1 LVICATAASTG
12 LGQKG
17 REYILCIKNRLKALQ
32 EKHAAADAQIQL
44 LELNPR
50 RDEDQIRKLKK
61 IKLGCRDEITR
72 LENPAT
78 ASKPKKPLSKTK
90 QKKLHLQTMAPVHQL
105 PQSDDFNLGMKK
117 VA

>member
-1 LVICATAASTG
+1 
-12 LGQKG
+12 
-17 REYILCIKNRLKALQ
+17 LCIKNRLKALQ
-32 EKHAAADAQIQL
+32 EKHAAADVQIQL

-61 IKLGCRDEITR
+61 IKLGCKDEITR
-72 LENPAT
+72 LENPARAT
-78 ASKPKKPLSKTK
+78 SSKPKKPLSKTK

-105 PQSDDFNLGMKK
+105 PQSDEFNLGMKK